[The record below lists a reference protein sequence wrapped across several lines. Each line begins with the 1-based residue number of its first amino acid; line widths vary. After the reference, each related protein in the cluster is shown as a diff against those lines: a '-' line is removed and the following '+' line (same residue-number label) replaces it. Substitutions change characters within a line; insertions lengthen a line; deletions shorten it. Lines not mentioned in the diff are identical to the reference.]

1 MITKYA
7 VIYQEPK
14 KKGFFKHS
22 AVFYD
27 LEDAYRWEQHVNSKL
42 HLKTEIIPLFNW
54 YGTWFEHVLRN

>member
-14 KKGFFKHS
+14 KKGFFKHE

-27 LEDAYRWEQHVNSKL
+27 LEDAYRWEQHVNTNL
-42 HLKTEIIPLFNW
+42 HFKTEIIPLFNW
-54 YGTWFEHVLRN
+54 YGTRLQHVVWN